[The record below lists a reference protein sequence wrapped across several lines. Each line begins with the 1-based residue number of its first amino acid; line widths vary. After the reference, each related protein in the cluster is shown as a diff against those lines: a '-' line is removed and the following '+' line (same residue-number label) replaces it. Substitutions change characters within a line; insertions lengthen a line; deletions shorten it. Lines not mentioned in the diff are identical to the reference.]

1 MVAAR
6 GRLRAV
12 APREIARH
20 RGARGDDV
28 SGGCRAE
35 KRKTGA
41 RVAGGAPG
49 LTTSLRRALTSVSSQ
64 KRAPRVVRGL
74 VRDILSR
81 AGICSVILAHAL
93 AVCPYVQRIARGVY
107 ESVTQVSRVYLVP
120 RYDPDKEII
129 WVHSRR
135 APRAREVARVGH
147 RASGS
152 ATMPRMSAK
161 DRIADAEESF
171 KRYRKP
177 VRGARGSRPRLARP
191 PPPTPG
197 LRHSARR
204 CAIFRAA
211 RRARGA
217 RTASR
222 RAPSLTPR
230 PPIPPQVR
238 LYNAIKARLELNV
251 RPRRVRTL
259 AIASPRATDA
269 RLPQRPRPPPAPPER
284 VRR

>member
-1 MVAAR
+1 M
-6 GRLRAV
+6 
-12 APREIARH
+12 
-20 RGARGDDV
+20 
-28 SGGCRAE
+28 
-35 KRKTGA
+35 
-41 RVAGGAPG
+41 
-49 LTTSLRRALTSVSSQ
+49 TTSLRRALTSVLKTCPAGRSF
-64 KRAPRVVRGL
+64 
-74 VRDILSR
+74 ILSP
-81 AGICSVILAHAL
+81 AGICHIFWPYLAHAL
-93 AVCPYVQRIARGVY
+93 TVCPYVQRTARGVY

-120 RYDPDKEII
+120 RYDPDKAII
-129 WVHSRR
+129 WAHSRR
-135 APRAREVARVGH
+135 APRAREVARLGH

-197 LRHSARR
+197 LRHRARG

-238 LYNAIKARLELNV
+238 LYNAMKARLELNV

-259 AIASPRATDA
+259 AIASPRAD
-269 RLPQRPRPPPAPPER
+269 RRPSPERPRPPPRPARARSALTCAARTPT
-284 VRR
+284 RRSRCTCPAI